1 MRSNTNKTIY
11 MACLS
16 SMWERDTCDGVKYL
30 ISRHSLWFI
39 FGRLNA
45 EHGGDAMA
53 EISVTA
59 EGEIVVDGVTVVPV
73 EDATKTPKQTK
84 KEEKDIISLR
94 QFETAIPDEAAAIAF
109 AEEQIWQGVPRCGRC
124 GSENVYRVKN
134 GKPMSHR
141 CRPCRKHFSIRTGTV
156 MAETNLPVRV
166 WLLAIHLTL
175 TARKGV
181 SALQM
186 HKHLGVTYP
195 TAWFLDHRIREAMKQ
210 NIAPLVGVIEVDE
223 AWIGGKGKSM
233 HSSKKG
239 EGWTWK
245 SNKVAVVGLKQQN
258 GNVIAFPVP
267 DTYAETLQNA
277 VLDHVQPGSTVY
289 SDGEPAYQ
297 SLPGYGYV
305 HEWVNHTTGEYV
317 RDMVTTNGIE
327 SFWALLK
334 RGYVGTFHYMSWKHL
349 HRYCDEFSYRHNIGK
364 GNGFR
369 TVGTVLRAMVGK
381 RLTYDGLTEKG
392 QK

>member
-16 SMWERDTCDGVKYL
+16 SMWERDAGNGVKYL

-84 KEEKDIISLR
+84 KEEQDIISLR
-94 QFETAIPDEAAAIAF
+94 QFEKQIPDEAAAIAF
-109 AEEQIWQGVPRCGRC
+109 AEEQIWEGTPRCGRC

-141 CRPCRKHFSIRTGTV
+141 CRVCKKHFSIRTGTV
-156 MAETNLPVRV
+156 MAETNLPVRT
-166 WLLAIHLTL
+166 WLMAIHLTL

-186 HKHLGVTYP
+186 HRHLGVTYS

-289 SDGEPAYQ
+289 SDGEVAYQ
-297 SLPGYGYV
+297 VLPGYGYI

-349 HRYCDEFSYRHNIGK
+349 HRYCDEFAYRHNIGK

-369 TVGTVLRAMVGK
+369 TVGAVLRAMVGK
-381 RLTYDGLTEKG
+381 RLTYDGLTETE
-392 QK
+392 